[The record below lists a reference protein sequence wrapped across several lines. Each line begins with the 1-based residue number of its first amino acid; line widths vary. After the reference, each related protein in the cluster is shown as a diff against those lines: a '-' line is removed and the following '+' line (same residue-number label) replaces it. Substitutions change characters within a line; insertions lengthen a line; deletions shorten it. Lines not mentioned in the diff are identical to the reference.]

1 MVLSAF
7 KTPAELVS
15 FSILPA
21 SFDLSNFKTVIRSS
35 LFLRWYLNSLLI
47 GSAVTVSVLFFSS
60 MAGYAIAKYRF
71 AGRKIVFFAILS
83 TMMIPLEML
92 VIPWYMLGNRLIDTY
107 AGIALPGMISAFGIF
122 LMKQAAEQ
130 VPDSLIEAARVDGAG
145 EFRILFTI
153 VLPQLTPACA
163 SLGIFTFLANWN
175 AFLWP
180 FIITDTAD
188 MFTLPVGLQYFSGQ
202 HTAQYHLIMAGSC
215 LTVIPVLIVF
225 IFLQKYII
233 KGVALTG
240 IK

>member
-1 MVLSAF
+1 MLLSAF

-15 FSILPA
+15 FSILPE
-21 SFDLSNFKTVIRSS
+21 SFNFDNFTTVIRSS
-35 LFLRWYLNSLLI
+35 QFIRWYANSLLI
-47 GSAVTVSVLFFSS
+47 ASAVTLCVLIFSA
-60 MAGYAIAKYRF
+60 MAGYALAKYRF
-71 AGRKIVFFAILS
+71 TGRKIIFLLILS

-92 VIPWYMLGNRLIDTY
+92 VIPWYILGNAFADTY
-107 AGIALPGMISAFGIF
+107 LGIALPGLISAFGIF

-153 VLPQLTPACA
+153 VLPLLKPACA
-163 SLGIFTFLANWN
+163 SLGIFAFLGNWN

-180 FIITDTAD
+180 LIITDSAD

-202 HTAQYHLIMAGSC
+202 HTAQHHLIMAGSS

-225 IFLQKYII
+225 IFLQKHII
-233 KGVALTG
+233 RGVALTG